1 MKKPIAISFF
11 LALLSFCIIRC
22 SVSEQAVNVP
32 IDQPAFDKLSEY
44 HFFKGKMVALDG
56 NEGVLP
62 YDLITPLFTDY
73 AEKSRFVWMP
83 EGTAAT
89 YSKDEVLDL
98 PIGGVLIK
106 NFYYDHDKTN
116 LSKGKRII
124 ETRLLVRRA
133 DKWDALTYVWNDEQ
147 TEAFLEVAGDV
158 KKVDWINEQGIA
170 QTVNYVIPN
179 KNQCKGCHDFKGE
192 LMPIGPKVRNLNKDY
207 LYPEGSQ
214 NQLDKWASIGYL
226 TGYNKSEEHGK
237 VATWNDPSSGALAD
251 RALAYLEVNCGH
263 CHRKEGPAGV
273 SGLSLMTY
281 ETNPL
286 SQGICKSPISAGAGT
301 GGNSYD
307 IVPGQPDKSILVY
320 RMEINDPGARMPE
333 IGRSIVHTE
342 GVALIREW
350 ISAMEGECPES
361 F

>member
-1 MKKPIAISFF
+1 MKKSFVF
-11 LALLSFCIIRC
+11 GSIVIFFAFCVVRC
-22 SVSEQAVNVP
+22 SVADKAVNVP
-32 IDQPAFDKLSEY
+32 IDQPAFEKLSDY
-44 HFFKGKMVALDG
+44 HFFKGKMLALEG
-56 NEGVLP
+56 NERVLP

-83 EGTAAT
+83 EGTSAT
-89 YSKDEVLDL
+89 YNKEEVLDL

-106 NFYYDHDKTN
+106 NFYYHNDNTN

-133 DKWDALTYVWNDEQ
+133 DKWDALTYIWNDEQ
-147 TEAFLEVAGDV
+147 TEAFLEVIGDI
-158 KKVDWINEQGIA
+158 KKVDWINEKGIV

-179 KNQCKGCHDFKGE
+179 KNQCKGCHDYKGE
-192 LMPIGPKVRNLNKDY
+192 LVPIGPKVRNLNKDY
-207 LYPEGSQ
+207 LYPEGSK
-214 NQLDKWASIGYL
+214 NQLDKWAEAGYL
-226 TGYNKSEEHGK
+226 SGYDKKESHGK
-237 VATWNDPSSGALAD
+237 VATWNDPSSGALAE
-251 RALAYLEVNCGH
+251 RAMAYLEVNCGH

-273 SGLSLMTY
+273 SGLNLMTS

-286 SQGICKSPISAGAGT
+286 NQGVCKSPISAGAGT

-333 IGRSIVHTE
+333 VGRSIVHSE

-350 ISAMEGECPES
+350 ISAMEGSCPES